1 MALASSN
8 RAQVRYLKESAF
20 GVIDTVGTPKDL
32 RVTGESLDF
41 TFQTDTSKELR
52 SDRQTTDV
60 IQVDASAA
68 GAVNI
73 EFSYKEFDQ
82 LIEAAL
88 QGTWD
93 HFGTNGVSAAGEV
106 TLDSAAG
113 TLTWTV
119 EPTTT
124 SALTNLEVGQWFKLN
139 AGADAANGA
148 YLKVLS
154 RTATVV
160 TVATSTPIPGTGSR
174 AVAGVTISTS
184 TLTNGV
190 TQPSFTVEKEF
201 SDVGQVFTYRGMC
214 VSQMDLNFE
223 SGSILTGSINFM
235 GKNAIR
241 GTATAFGAAASASE
255 VFDVMNSVQ
264 GVGNVWVDGAPLA
277 DTFIRS
283 LSLSINNN
291 LREQKAIANL
301 GAIGIAAGTLA
312 ITGNMSIYFADG
324 TLWDGMASNED
335 YHLSFHVNDGD
346 GNGYVFEILRFK
358 FTSAQTQAGSLDS
371 DVMLDTQ
378 YQAIMDKTDLK
389 TIRVTRL

>member
-1 MALASSN
+1 
-8 RAQVRYLKESAF
+8 
-20 GVIDTVGTPKDL
+20 
-32 RVTGESLDF
+32 
-41 TFQTDTSKELR
+41 
-52 SDRQTTDV
+52 
-60 IQVDASAA
+60 
-68 GAVNI
+68 
-73 EFSYKEFDQ
+73 
-82 LIEAAL
+82 
-88 QGTWD
+88 
-93 HFGTNGVSAAGEV
+93 
-106 TLDSAAG
+106 
-113 TLTWTV
+113 
-119 EPTTT
+119 
-124 SALTNLEVGQWFKLN
+124 
-139 AGADAANGA
+139 
-148 YLKVLS
+148 
-154 RTATVV
+154 
-160 TVATSTPIPGTGSR
+160 
-174 AVAGVTISTS
+174 
-184 TLTNGV
+184 
-190 TQPSFTVEKEF
+190 
-201 SDVGQVFTYRGMC
+201 
-214 VSQMDLNFE
+214 
-223 SGSILTGSINFM
+223 M